1 MTLTNYTSQ
10 MLCFSYNYHY
20 CSKLNSHRGLWG
32 IFATSP
38 QRKDSVVA
46 LWESIHRSLCL
57 FFRESAVIYFFLSY
71 RYAHISFSTSFQILW
86 FIYSLLNNVHFS
98 VSRQTSWPDDNTQ
111 LYARANLLSCITMDL
126 IFVNKTLIF
135 PSNKIYCRVG
145 YTFLVF
151 VIL

>member
-1 MTLTNYTSQ
+1 MILTNYTSQ

-46 LWESIHRSLCL
+46 LWESIHRSLRL

-71 RYAHISFSTSFQILW
+71 RYVDTFFSTSFQILW
-86 FIYSLLNNVHFS
+86 FISSLLNNAHFS
-98 VSRQTSWPDDNTQ
+98 SLHQTSWPDDNTQ
-111 LYARANLLSCITMDL
+111 LYSRANVLSYITIDL
-126 IFVNKTLIF
+126 IFVNKTHIF
-135 PSNKIYCRVG
+135 PSNKIYCRIG